1 MSQVKKP
8 IERLLILG
16 GSGYLGRAIYREF
29 QSFYEVFGT
38 YNTPDEF
45 WLDHGAFLLT
55 TALKMV

>member
-45 WLDHGAFLLT
+45 GWITGLFLLT